1 MASDTTT
8 IRVSKETR
16 ELVEVLAKTWG
27 VSHDKAVA
35 RMARHERQRVIGA
48 SLAEREQTPSDEAVM
63 RAGANTV
70 NRATR

>member
-1 MASDTTT
+1 MTSETTT
-8 IRVSKETR
+8 IRVSRETR
-16 ELVEVLAKTWG
+16 QLVDVLAKRWG

-35 RMARHERQRVIGA
+35 RMARHERQRVIGV
-48 SLAEREQTPSDEAVM
+48 SLAERDMTLGDEAVT